1 MKILVWIC
9 GILAVLMVIFALI
22 MGLLGVVPFLSVTKG
37 INFIHFANTLILFTI
52 ALLLCN
58 KKKE

>member
-22 MGLLGVVPFLSVTKG
+22 MRIFNVVEFLWVTKS

-52 ALLLCN
+52 AFLLCD

>member
-9 GILAVLMVIFALI
+9 GILAVIMVIFAGI
-22 MGLLGVVPFLSVTKG
+22 MGLFNVIPFLGVTKG
-37 INFIHFANTLILFTI
+37 INFIHFANTLVLFTI
-52 ALLLCN
+52 AFLLCN

>member
-1 MKILVWIC
+1 MKILAWIC
-9 GILAVLMVIFALI
+9 GVLAVLMVIFAII
-22 MGLLGVVPFLSVTKG
+22 MGIFNVVPFLSVTKG

-52 ALLLCN
+52 AFLLCF